1 MRAFTAMRMIRLPRG
16 YVRAWLSISINL
28 SVAAVL
34 AYLRV
39 KSLTLATAPGRRN
52 PRIITT
58 SDRRQL
64 HLRRHRDSSIRQYP
78 LKKRD
83 RSLLRL
89 ITNSIELFQR
99 RGVRQTIAPRP
110 NRGGPNRSSRQT
122 KEVVFWV
129 LHHIVIDRRAFLVC
143 LFLAAWT
150 VGTSVGRVAVTLI
163 IRVIA

>member
-16 YVRAWLSISINL
+16 YVRAWPSISINL
-28 SVAAVL
+28 SAVAVL

-83 RSLLRL
+83 RSLLRP

-99 RGVRQTIAPRP
+99 HGVRQTIAPRP
-110 NRGGPNRSSRQT
+110 NYRGGPNWSSRQT

-150 VGTSVGRVAVTLI
+150 VGTSVGRV
-163 IRVIA
+163 IA